1 MADDETNNSL
11 EEAQDDADALEQ
23 TPEDNTDALEQEPD
37 GGGTSEDASDSD
49 EDITDATKD
58 PGAKTEHSNFEP
70 PKKSIKGLPK
80 GYNLYFLLFL
90 MILLVAA
97 GIVIV
102 TYFQAKKKTSTT
114 LKTQDLT
121 QSTLQQLASSDASV
135 GNPQQVLNIQSSA
148 VFAGKV
154 LVRDGLE
161 VASNLRVGGTTALTS
176 LDVNGTSQLQQVQ
189 IGKDLAVTGNAG
201 IQGSVTISKSLQ
213 VSGTGNFSGAVTAPQ
228 ITTNSFQLNGDLT
241 LTHHIVAGG
250 PSPNLNRGTALGGG
264 GTASNSGSDTAGTVS
279 INVGAGAGAG
289 CFATINFA
297 AKYGS
302 TPHVLLTPVGSG
314 SGLLDY
320 YVNRSN
326 SNFSICVS
334 SPPPAG
340 AYAFDYFVVN

>member
-11 EEAQDDADALEQ
+11 EEPQ
-23 TPEDNTDALEQEPD
+23 EDVDALEQEPQDDTDALEQSPD
-37 GGGTSEDASDSD
+37 GGGTDDVVGGD
-49 EDITDATKD
+49 EDLTDATKD
-58 PGAKTEHSNFEP
+58 PGAKMEHTSYEP
-70 PKKSIKGLPK
+70 PKKGFKGMSK
-80 GYNLYFLLFL
+80 GFNLYFLLF
-90 MILLVAA
+90 MFILLVAA
-97 GIVIV
+97 GIIIV

-135 GNPQQVLNIQSSA
+135 GSAQQVLNIQSSA

-161 VASNLRVGGTTALTS
+161 VATNLRVGGTTALTS

-201 IQGSVTISKSLQ
+201 IQGSLTVSKSLQ
-213 VSGTGNFSGAVTAPQ
+213 VSGSGNFSGAVTAPQ
-228 ITTNSFQLNGDLT
+228 LTTNSFQLNGDLT
-241 LTHHIVAGG
+241 LTHHIIAGG
-250 PSPNLNRGTALGGG
+250 PSPSLNRGTALGGG

-297 AKYGS
+297 AKYNS

-314 SGLLDY
+314 SGTLDY
-320 YVNRSN
+320 YVNRSS

-334 SPPPAG
+334 SPPAPG
-340 AYAFDYFVVN
+340 AYGFDYFVVN